1 MAIIENA
8 VFCRTQFEGIHCWP
22 NAPQEVYYL
31 RSPHRHIFNIEVQID
46 VETNDRE
53 IEFIMLKHEVDCWIN
68 NAVVAQKERTGRVWD
83 LGSTSC
89 ECLAN
94 SLANFLHAKYQYR
107 NIYIEVN
114 EDGENG
120 ARLWLHPDQVDEG
133 EDLDDLLE
141 ELSDDD

>member
-22 NAPQEVYYL
+22 NAPQEVCYL

-53 IEFIMLKHEVDCWIN
+53 IEFIMLKHEVDSWIN
-68 NAVVAQKERTGRVWD
+68 SAIVTQKEGTRRVWD

-94 SLANFLHAKYQYR
+94 NLANFLHTKYQHR
-107 NIYIEVN
+107 SIYIEVN

-120 ARLWLHPDQVDEG
+120 ARLWLQTYG
-133 EDLDDLLE
+133 
-141 ELSDDD
+141 